1 MSNFIKNDVNAFQ
14 KSQPLS
20 EWLKQQMSLTR
31 STFLAFA
38 DDGVIWGTL
47 VNGELVASHDLDKD
61 VSPKLQEKT
70 LQQVF
75 VFGKDDEVRLF
86 RDELGEWKTLHVIDT
101 GEKIVE
107 SQILWGDENN
117 GEVENGFLRVKD
129 NLKGIPDQL
138 IPSKVKL
145 GNDQCMRLEVHHLVE
160 YDNQTGEARIVIS
173 RLAGLDIGE
182 RNSVGEK
189 NNEVAE

>member
-1 MSNFIKNDVNAFQ
+1 MKDFIQNDVTAFQ
-14 KSQPLS
+14 KSDSLRD
-20 EWLKQQMSLTR
+20 WLKGQMNLTR

-47 VNGELVASHDLDKD
+47 VDNELITSHDLDGY

-86 RDELGEWKTLHVIDT
+86 RDELGEWKALRVIDA

-107 SQILWGDENN
+107 SQVLWGSENA
-117 GEVENGFLRVKD
+117 GELQKGFLRVRD

-138 IPSKVKL
+138 IPSKAKL
-145 GNDQCMRLEVHHLVE
+145 AEGQCFRLKIHHLVE
-160 YDNQTGEARIVIS
+160 FDEETGEARIVIS
-173 RLAGLDIGE
+173 RLAGL
-182 RNSVGEK
+182 SVGYK
-189 NNEVAE
+189 NQEVAG

>member
-1 MSNFIKNDVNAFQ
+1 MKDFIQNDVTAFQ
-14 KSQPLS
+14 KSDSLRD
-20 EWLKQQMSLTR
+20 WLKGQMSLTR

-47 VNGELVASHDLDKD
+47 VEGELVASHDIDED

-70 LQQVF
+70 LQQVL

-86 RDELGEWKTLHVIDT
+86 RDELGEWKALRVIDV

-107 SQILWGDENN
+107 SQILWGAENI
-117 GEVENGFLRVKD
+117 GEVEKGFLRVRD

-138 IPSKVKL
+138 IPSKAKL
-145 GNDQCMRLEVHHLVE
+145 TEGQCFRLKIHHLVE
-160 YDNQTGEARIVIS
+160 FDEETGESRITIS
-173 RLAGLDIGE
+173 RLAGL
-182 RNSVGEK
+182 SVGYK
-189 NNEVAE
+189 NQEVAG

>member
-1 MSNFIKNDVNAFQ
+1 MKDFIQNDVTAFQ
-14 KSQPLS
+14 KNESLQD
-20 EWLKQQMSLTR
+20 WLKGQLSLTR

-38 DDGVIWGTL
+38 DDGVIWGAL
-47 VNGELVASHDLDKD
+47 VDGELVTSHDLDED

-70 LQQVF
+70 LQQVL

-86 RDELGEWKTLHVIDT
+86 RDELGEWKALRVIDV

-107 SQILWGDENN
+107 SQILWGAENV
-117 GEVENGFLRVKD
+117 GEVENGFLRVRD

-138 IPSKVKL
+138 IPSKAKL
-145 GNDQCMRLEVHHLVE
+145 GEGQCLRLKIHHLVE
-160 YDNQTGEARIVIS
+160 FDKETGEARIAIS
-173 RLAGLDIGE
+173 RLAGL
-182 RNSVGEK
+182 SVGEK